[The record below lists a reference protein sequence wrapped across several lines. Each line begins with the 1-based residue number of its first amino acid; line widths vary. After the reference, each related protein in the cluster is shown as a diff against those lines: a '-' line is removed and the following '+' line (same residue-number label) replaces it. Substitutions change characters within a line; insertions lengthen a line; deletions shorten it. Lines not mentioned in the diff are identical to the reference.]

1 MATAFDSVG
10 MGQLGSEKRYMT
22 GDNPISQGLK
32 GLKDFAILSA
42 MDKSG
47 LVGFLN
53 DMGQSKKDMMAK
65 YPGLAPAGA
74 AQPPAAQAQPVS
86 PVAPTEFANQE
97 SNSNAGNPF
106 AGVPFNNT
114 DQPSQKS
121 IEDAADEA
129 MGLSKSTSFVT
140 PNMLNAP
147 DMQSEGVLN
156 RASQPAPPPG
166 GMMLP
171 QYGQKKSDGGSQIAG
186 AVLSIL
192 PKLFGLG

>member
-1 MATAFDSVG
+1 MATSFDGIG
-10 MGQLGSEKRYMT
+10 MSQLGSERRFMT
-22 GDNPISQGLK
+22 GDNPFSKGLG
-32 GLKDFAILSA
+32 GLKDFAMLAAI
-42 MDKSG
+42 DKSG
-47 LVGFLN
+47 LAGFLN
-53 DMGQSKKDMMAK
+53 DLGQSKKDMMAK

-74 AQPPAAQAQPVS
+74 AQPPAAQVQPIS
-86 PVAPTEFANQE
+86 PVAPTEFSNQE
-97 SNSNAGNPF
+97 SNSNV
-106 AGVPFNNT
+106 GVPFNNT
-114 DQPSQKS
+114 EQPSQKS

-140 PNMLNAP
+140 PNILNAP
-147 DMQSEGVLN
+147 DTQSEGVLN